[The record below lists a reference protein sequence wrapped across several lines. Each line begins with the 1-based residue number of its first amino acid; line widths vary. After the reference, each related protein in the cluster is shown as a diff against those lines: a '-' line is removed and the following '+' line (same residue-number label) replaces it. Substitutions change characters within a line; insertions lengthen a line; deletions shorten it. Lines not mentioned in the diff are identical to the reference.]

1 MKRLQQ
7 LIAGVALCS
16 LAPLSTAGVYIGAGL
31 YNTAVDEEVENV
43 KFDDDNTTGGLFLGW
58 RPIELVGVEV
68 GYYDFGEIEGE
79 YNTKVEGGAVTFAG
93 LLSFELGPVGLYGK
107 GGIANTDFD
116 VKHPLGDDD
125 DSSISCK
132 FCLCCCAKCRFARQ
146 TMVCSRD
153 GPNLQSCEGRVN
165 FWEVIRN
172 DMLFQHSRD
181 F

>member
-79 YNTKVEGGAVTFAG
+79 FNTEVEGGALTFAG
-93 LLSFELGPVGLYGK
+93 LLSVELGPVGLYGK

-116 VKHPLGDDD
+116 IKHPLGDDD
-125 DSSISCK
+125 DSSTDAFGGLGATVDLMDK
-132 FCLCCCAKCRFARQ
+132 LYVYAEYMRFDNELN
-146 TMVCSRD
+146 V
-153 GPNLQSCEGRVN
+153 
-165 FWEVIRN
+165 
-172 DMLFQHSRD
+172 DMFGAGLRFQ